1 MVLEEQ
7 HQVPQ
12 HVVKSQYPPIG
23 HTCYIAVKY
32 QHQVISR
39 LSLREC
45 QKLPTVHSTDGA
57 QFPAECA
64 NCLYTLVWGAII
76 GLISALSHTAWLDN
90 VHCPSPLQKLRF
102 PIFCLIQF
110 WYDPIG
116 QEQQVTLRS
125 GDTVTN
131 DRIERCCYCQLK
143 TIPNTPPLLA

>member
-23 HTCYIAVKY
+23 HTYYIAVKY

-90 VHCPSPLQKLRF
+90 VPGIAVPPGSAHFHNHTMITSFYQHNQKAWTK
-102 PIFCLIQF
+102 CGQF
-110 WYDPIG
+110 LFY
-116 QEQQVTLRS
+116 V
-125 GDTVTN
+125 N
-131 DRIERCCYCQLK
+131 HFFF
-143 TIPNTPPLLA
+143 